1 MNTIIP
7 ILKLAFN
14 FFKIGLVGFGGG
26 WTIVGIMQNE
36 LVPNWLSLD
45 DFQRLIPVA
54 QATPGPIALNA
65 ATLIGLK
72 YGGILGALLTSISVL
87 LPPLLLILTIANIS
101 KKINYKKHALDE
113 ALRTTGISLLVFTV
127 WSLLPESFSLIPLI
141 FFAAA
146 TLLTLFTN
154 INPAWIII
162 GAGLIYALLPL

>member
-1 MNTIIP
+1 MNTIIS
-7 ILKLAFN
+7 IIKLALI

-26 WTIVGIMQNE
+26 WTIIGIMQNE
-36 LVPNWLSLD
+36 LVPNWLSLA

-72 YGGILGALLTSISVL
+72 YGGVPGALLMSISVL
-87 LPPLLLILTIANIS
+87 LPPVLLILIMSKIS
-101 KKINYKKHALDE
+101 KKINLKKTALDE
-113 ALRTTGISLLVFTV
+113 ALRTTGIALLVFTV
-127 WSLLPESFSLIPLI
+127 WSLLPATLSVIPLI

-146 TLLTLFTN
+146 TVLTLFTA

-162 GAGLIYALLPL
+162 GAGLLYALLPL